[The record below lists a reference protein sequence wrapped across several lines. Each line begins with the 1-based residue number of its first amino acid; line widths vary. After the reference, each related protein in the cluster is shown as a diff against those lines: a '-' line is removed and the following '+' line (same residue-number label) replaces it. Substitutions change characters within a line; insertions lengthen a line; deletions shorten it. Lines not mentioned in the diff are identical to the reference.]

1 MSKRYFTAEVKI
13 ALTAIIALVLLF
25 IGFNFLKGI
34 NVFKTSNNYYIE
46 FSDILGLATSS
57 PVYANGYAVGT
68 VREEKSRPRSYQH
81 RQDRHHVGMYV
92 QTLEQQSPPIAD
104 RPCPDAIQPLFGV
117 VGFVGCF
124 YMLFIHGKCCLKVC
138 HRPFAGSAFA
148 NLDNRP
154 ASPPSVARRH
164 Q

>member
-57 PVYANGYAVGT
+57 PVYANG
-68 VREEKSRPRSYQH
+68 
-81 RQDRHHVGMYV
+81 
-92 QTLEQQSPPIAD
+92 
-104 RPCPDAIQPLFGV
+104 
-117 VGFVGCF
+117 
-124 YMLFIHGKCCLKVC
+124 
-138 HRPFAGSAFA
+138 
-148 NLDNRP
+148 
-154 ASPPSVARRH
+154 
-164 Q
+164 